1 MVLLLPFASAVEMPR
16 LSEREILARCYN
28 QLTGDHLTSKDILWG
43 RLKLES
49 ASSIC
54 SKLLDT
60 VQFDNQGQLTEAN
73 NKIARSTFKQ
83 FIDIHRTWFDQ
94 QWAHLNTF
102 PEFLWGAVDI
112 YDPQEP
118 ALFLTRNLFL
128 DEPYANVLKGSFTAK
143 ALRDGSKLISKLQ
156 PEAQGF
162 LRPSRLVRS
171 GLVKEGATINSTSIT
186 YVSTPPF
193 TQNEFQLLAT
203 PIIQMGDPIGIKLV
217 NYSAAP
223 LLPVLWTN
231 VLSPSVGMLTDGIT
245 LPQPLLANRG
255 GGALGSIPYLML
267 NWGHGLDYIANGA
280 EKLPRRY
287 ILSVFKNFLCR
298 SGPFVRTSDVA
309 PWKSNITQ
317 APAFRKSE
325 ACLRCHTSLDQA
337 AIVLRNMRLAATTPT
352 DGTDFRSAPVIA
364 NYDIDPNLTP
374 KEFWPSTSD
383 PNFHKTRPE
392 GRLIFRSITGEL
404 VNVSIDNLESLGHS
418 IAQTPDYYA
427 CAAKRYFEFFTKNKI
442 ILFDP
447 YDPSNEPIIDGMSP
461 TEHEMRSF
469 VLALGQELQKS
480 GSLKQLVRR
489 ILDSEYYGQGNF
501 GK

>member
-1 MVLLLPFASAVEMPR
+1 
-16 LSEREILARCYN
+16 
-28 QLTGDHLTSKDILWG
+28 
-43 RLKLES
+43 
-49 ASSIC
+49 
-54 SKLLDT
+54 
-60 VQFDNQGQLTEAN
+60 
-73 NKIARSTFKQ
+73 
-83 FIDIHRTWFDQ
+83 
-94 QWAHLNTF
+94 
-102 PEFLWGAVDI
+102 
-112 YDPQEP
+112 
-118 ALFLTRNLFL
+118 
-128 DEPYANVLKGSFTAK
+128 
-143 ALRDGSKLISKLQ
+143 
-156 PEAQGF
+156 
-162 LRPSRLVRS
+162 
-171 GLVKEGATINSTSIT
+171 
-186 YVSTPPF
+186 
-193 TQNEFQLLAT
+193 
-203 PIIQMGDPIGIKLV
+203 
-217 NYSAAP
+217 
-223 LLPVLWTN
+223 
-231 VLSPSVGMLTDGIT
+231 
-245 LPQPLLANRG
+245 
-255 GGALGSIPYLML
+255 
-267 NWGHGLDYIANGA
+267 
-280 EKLPRRY
+280 
-287 ILSVFKNFLCR
+287 
-298 SGPFVRTSDVA
+298 
-309 PWKSNITQ
+309 
-317 APAFRKSE
+317 
-325 ACLRCHTSLDQA
+325 
-337 AIVLRNMRLAATTPT
+337 MRLAATTPT